1 MNSAISTDSGLRPWH
16 FFVLGG
22 LLTATAAVFLARE
35 TGPTNVVFLSV
46 TIFAATLVGI
56 SVYRTLWP
64 LVAPDAGE
72 ETEIV
77 GGRTRASLER
87 DKTLVLRSIK
97 ELEFDRAMGK
107 VSDAD
112 FADMMARLRER
123 AIGLIRQL
131 DSGGYRDVI
140 EQELALRLG
149 QKSVAAAEPA
159 PAVVPD
165 VAVSSAAVAESSVET
180 VQAVRCASCRT
191 LNETDAKF
199 CKNCGSRL
207 V

>member
-1 MNSAISTDSGLRPWH
+1 MSSVTSTDGHAGLRPWH

-22 LLTATAAVFLARE
+22 LLTATAGVFLARD
-35 TGPTNVVFLSV
+35 TGPANVIFLSL

-56 SVYRTLWP
+56 SVYQTLWP

-72 ETEIV
+72 DTEIV

-112 FADMMARLRER
+112 FAEMMGRLRER
-123 AIGLIRQL
+123 AMGIIRQL
-131 DSGGYRDVI
+131 DSGGYRDLI

-149 QKSVAAAEPA
+149 HKPVAATETVASAVP
-159 PAVVPD
+159 PAVAIEEESP
-165 VAVSSAAVAESSVET
+165 SATVE
-180 VQAVRCASCRT
+180 AIRCASCRT
-191 LNETDAKF
+191 LNETDARF
-199 CKNCGSRL
+199 CKNCGQKL
-207 V
+207 AA